1 MNRKIEIV
9 NNIYSNVDPH
19 TSFIDMEQQPQQP
32 QPITPKSGRSTRAA
46 ATHLTLQ
53 VRDNIVD
60 IIMRV
65 IAREYNNT
73 IDTDRLR
80 TIIVAETDPLITVT
94 TTQHQPPRVQDI
106 GAFFKT
112 SSRDQNDASNK
123 VREPVLT
130 ILSSPP
136 TEFLAN
142 ETYGSQ
148 WTQVSDEWNK
158 VMTKIAPQTADTAD
172 TTPHHKIK
180 VDLKAG
186 RLFNYDA
193 DITFLDGETGAT
205 LTKRK
210 AEFKYNAARI
220 NELPQFL
227 SLQARYSLF
236 QASPAIPTYDEFYYT
251 NYLPKYIAIDTG
263 RNPNDPND
271 IQLALAEL
279 PKPPLEE
286 YLNAVTKTDTKDLPF
301 FAQLKERED
310 ILFKKE
316 KSALV
321 DESITQYL
329 TLYGSQIDVSAFTA
343 KLVADQTDKHYILWK
358 NGKFHY
364 DTIAQEEM
372 SDLQFHSIKN
382 GNTIVLQSATKP
394 SIEYHLLL
402 RWRNHKGI
410 LNPAWQISMK
420 RTRATPVA
428 Q

>member
-1 MNRKIEIV
+1 
-9 NNIYSNVDPH
+9 
-19 TSFIDMEQQPQQP
+19 MEQQPQQS
-32 QPITPKSGRSTRAA
+32 QPTTPKSGRSTKAM

-53 VRDNIVD
+53 VRDNIID

-65 IAREYNNT
+65 INREYNNT

-94 TTQHQPPRVQDI
+94 TTQQAQHKPPRVQDI
-106 GAFFKT
+106 GAFFKK
-112 SSRDQNDASNK
+112 SSRDQNDATNK

-130 ILSSPP
+130 LLSSPP

-142 ETYGSQ
+142 ETYGAQ
-148 WTQVSDEWNK
+148 WTQVSNEWNK
-158 VMTKIAPQTADTAD
+158 VMTKLAPQTADTAD

-193 DITFLDGETGAT
+193 DITFLDGKTGAT
-205 LTKRK
+205 VTKQK

-236 QASPAIPTYDEFYYT
+236 TASPASPASPAIPTYDEFYYT

-271 IQLALAEL
+271 IKLALTEL
-279 PKPPLEE
+279 PKPPLAE
-286 YLNAVTKTDTKDLPF
+286 YINAVTKTSTEDLPF
-301 FAQLKERED
+301 FAQLKEREEL
-310 ILFKKE
+310 LFKKE

-329 TLYGSQIDVSAFTA
+329 ALYGSQIDVNAFTA

-364 DTIAQEEM
+364 DTITQEEM

-382 GNTIVLQSATKP
+382 GNAIVLQSATKP

-410 LNPAWQISMK
+410 LNPAWQISM
-420 RTRATPVA
+420 RRIRATPVA

>member
-1 MNRKIEIV
+1 
-9 NNIYSNVDPH
+9 
-19 TSFIDMEQQPQQP
+19 MEQEPQQA
-32 QPITPKSGRSTRAA
+32 QPTTPLSTTPKSGRSTKAA

-53 VRDNIVD
+53 VRDNLLD

-65 IAREYNNT
+65 ITREYNNAV
-73 IDTDRLR
+73 DTDRLR

-94 TTQHQPPRVQDI
+94 TTQQAQHKPPRVQDI

-112 SSRDQNDASNK
+112 SSRDQNDATNK

-130 ILSSPP
+130 LLSSPP
-136 TEFLAN
+136 TEFLSD
-142 ETYGSQ
+142 ETYGAQ
-148 WTQVSDEWNK
+148 WTQVSGEWNK
-158 VMTKIAPQTADTAD
+158 VMTKLVPQTADA
-172 TTPHHKIK
+172 TPRHKIK

-193 DITFLDGETGAT
+193 DITFLDEETGAT
-205 LTKRK
+205 VTKQK

-236 QASPAIPTYDEFYYT
+236 PTTTATTIPTYDEFYYT
-251 NYLPKYIAIDTG
+251 NYLPKYVAIDTG

-271 IQLALAEL
+271 IKLAIAEL
-279 PKPPLEE
+279 PIPPLAE

-321 DESITQYL
+321 DESIAQYL
-329 TLYGSQIDVSAFTA
+329 ALYGSQIDVNAFTN

-358 NGKFHY
+358 NGEFHH
-364 DTIAQEEM
+364 DTFTEEEM
-372 SDLQFHSIKN
+372 SDIKFQSIKN

-394 SIEYHLLL
+394 SITYHLLL

-410 LNPAWQISMK
+410 LNPAWQISLR
-420 RTRATPVA
+420 RTRTLVT

>member
-1 MNRKIEIV
+1 M
-9 NNIYSNVDPH
+9 D
-19 TSFIDMEQQPQQP
+19 QQPQQS
-32 QPITPKSGRSTRAA
+32 QTTTPKSGRSTRAA
-46 ATHLTLQ
+46 ATNLTLQ

-136 TEFLAN
+136 TEFLAH

-148 WTQVSDEWNK
+148 WKQVSDEWNK
-158 VMTKIAPQTADTAD
+158 VMTKIAPQTADTTD
-172 TTPHHKIK
+172 TTDTTTTTPHHKIK
-180 VDLKAG
+180 VELKGG
-186 RLFNYDA
+186 RVFNYDA

-236 QASPAIPTYDEFYYT
+236 TASPASPASPAIPTYDEFYYT

-301 FAQLKERED
+301 FAQLKEREE

-358 NGKFHY
+358 NGKFHH
-364 DTIAQEEM
+364 DIITQEEM
-372 SDLQFHSIKN
+372 SDLQFRSIKN

-410 LNPAWQISMK
+410 LNPAWQISM
-420 RTRATPVA
+420 RRIRATPVA

>member
-1 MNRKIEIV
+1 
-9 NNIYSNVDPH
+9 
-19 TSFIDMEQQPQQP
+19 MEQQPHP
-32 QPITPKSGRSTRAA
+32 TTPKSGRSTKAV
-46 ATHLTLQ
+46 ATHLTFQ
-53 VRDNIVD
+53 VRDNLLD
-60 IIMRV
+60 MIMRV
-65 IAREYNNT
+65 ITREYNNAV
-73 IDTDRLR
+73 DTDRLR

-94 TTQHQPPRVQDI
+94 TTQQAQHKPPRVQDI

-112 SSRDQNDASNK
+112 SSRDQNDATNK
-123 VREPVLT
+123 VREPVMTL
-130 ILSSPP
+130 LSSPP
-136 TEFLAN
+136 TEFLSD
-142 ETYGSQ
+142 ETYGAQ
-148 WTQVSDEWNK
+148 WTQVSREWNK
-158 VMTKIAPQTADTAD
+158 VMTELVPQTASADTAA
-172 TTPHHKIK
+172 TPRHKIK

-193 DITFLDGETGAT
+193 DITFLDEETGAT
-205 LTKRK
+205 VAKQK

-236 QASPAIPTYDEFYYT
+236 PTTTATAAIPTYDEFYYT
-251 NYLPKYIAIDTG
+251 NYLQKYVAIDTG

-271 IQLALAEL
+271 IKLAIAEL
-279 PKPPLEE
+279 PIPPLAE

-321 DESITQYL
+321 DESIAQYL
-329 TLYGSQIDVSAFTA
+329 ALYGSQIDVNAFTN

-358 NGKFHY
+358 NGEFHH
-364 DTIAQEEM
+364 DMITQEEM
-372 SDLQFHSIKN
+372 SGIKFHAIKN

-394 SIEYHLLL
+394 SITYHLLL

-410 LNPAWQISMK
+410 LNPAWQISLR
-420 RTRATPVA
+420 RTRTLVT

>member
-1 MNRKIEIV
+1 M
-9 NNIYSNVDPH
+9 
-19 TSFIDMEQQPQQP
+19 
-32 QPITPKSGRSTRAA
+32 

-53 VRDNIVD
+53 VRDNIID

-65 IAREYNNT
+65 INREYNNT

-94 TTQHQPPRVQDI
+94 TTQQAQHKPPRVQDI
-106 GAFFKT
+106 GAFFKK
-112 SSRDQNDASNK
+112 SSRDQNDATNK

-130 ILSSPP
+130 LLSSPP

-142 ETYGSQ
+142 ETYGAQ
-148 WTQVSDEWNK
+148 WTQVSNEWNK
-158 VMTKIAPQTADTAD
+158 VMTKLAPQTADTAD

-193 DITFLDGETGAT
+193 DITFLDGKTGAT
-205 LTKRK
+205 VTKQK

-236 QASPAIPTYDEFYYT
+236 TASPASPASPAIPTYDEFYYT

-271 IQLALAEL
+271 IKLALTEL
-279 PKPPLEE
+279 PKPPLAE
-286 YLNAVTKTDTKDLPF
+286 YINAVTKTSTEDLPF
-301 FAQLKERED
+301 FAQLKEREEL
-310 ILFKKE
+310 LFKKE

-329 TLYGSQIDVSAFTA
+329 ALYGSQIDVNAFTA

-364 DTIAQEEM
+364 DTITQEEM

-382 GNTIVLQSATKP
+382 GNAIVLQSATKP

-410 LNPAWQISMK
+410 LNPAWQISM
-420 RTRATPVA
+420 RRIRATPVA

>member
-1 MNRKIEIV
+1 
-9 NNIYSNVDPH
+9 
-19 TSFIDMEQQPQQP
+19 MEQQTQQS
-32 QPITPKSGRSTRAA
+32 QPTTPKSGRSTRAA
-46 ATHLTLQ
+46 ATNLTLQ
-53 VRDNIVD
+53 VRDNLLD

-65 IAREYNNT
+65 INREYNNT

-94 TTQHQPPRVQDI
+94 TTQQSQHQPPRVQDI
-106 GAFFKT
+106 GAFFKK
-112 SSRDQNDASNK
+112 SSRDQNDATNK

-130 ILSSPP
+130 LLSSPP

-142 ETYGSQ
+142 ETYGAQ
-148 WTQVSDEWNK
+148 WKQVSDEWNK
-158 VMTKIAPQTADTAD
+158 VMTKIAPHTADTTDTADTAD
-172 TTPHHKIK
+172 TATHHKIK

-193 DITFLDGETGAT
+193 DITFLDGKTGAT
-205 LTKRK
+205 VTKQK

-236 QASPAIPTYDEFYYT
+236 TASPAIPTYDEFYYT

-271 IQLALAEL
+271 IKLALTEL
-279 PKPPLEE
+279 PKPPLAE
-286 YLNAVTKTDTKDLPF
+286 YINAVTKTSTEDIPF
-301 FAQLKERED
+301 FAQLKEREEL
-310 ILFKKE
+310 LFKKE

-329 TLYGSQIDVSAFTA
+329 ALYGSQIDVNAFTA

-364 DTIAQEEM
+364 DTITQEEM

-382 GNTIVLQSATKP
+382 GNAIVLQSATKP

-410 LNPAWQISMK
+410 LNPAWQISM
-420 RTRATPVA
+420 RRIRATPVA